1 MLGFASCSMTRRPA
15 ARGETPSRHRACYGV
30 TELGGEQIR
39 GEPPCVMPM
48 LFTEWQISASG
59 QAATT
64 ALQRFSCLLRNPG

>member
-15 ARGETPSRHRACYGV
+15 ARSETRRRRGACYGV
-30 TELGGEQIR
+30 MELGSRQIR

-48 LFTEWQISASG
+48 LFTELQISASG

-64 ALQRFSCLLRNPG
+64 ALQRFSFLMRNPG